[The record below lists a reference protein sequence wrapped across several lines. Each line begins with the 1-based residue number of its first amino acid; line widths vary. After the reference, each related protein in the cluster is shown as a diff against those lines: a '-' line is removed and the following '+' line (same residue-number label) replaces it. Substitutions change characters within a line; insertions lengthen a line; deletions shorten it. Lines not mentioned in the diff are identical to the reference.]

1 MTARDVAQDF
11 DNFHMNKAVARL
23 RELSN
28 MIESH
33 RLDTNEVGDL
43 FALREAL
50 AYLAQCMNPIL
61 PHLAEEAWAL
71 MGNETM
77 LVFESWPIVD
87 ESLLKTD
94 SVKIAIQVNGKV
106 KV

>member
-1 MTARDVAQDF
+1 
-11 DNFHMNKAVARL
+11 
-23 RELSN
+23 
-28 MIESH
+28 
-33 RLDTNEVGDL
+33 
-43 FALREAL
+43 
-50 AYLAQCMNPIL
+50 
-61 PHLAEEAWAL
+61 

-106 KV
+106 KTTIHLPRDAQEAEAKELALANDDIVRAIDGMNLRKFIYVPNRIINLVVSS